1 MPEGKNIPPELQTLK
16 AAAWNKALESS
27 GTAYIFEVRARR
39 LGKRLNY
46 LNFLGL
52 AVPLNVGAIV
62 LAYGTKAI
70 PICSAIGVFQLVVFG
85 WSLVAKWVDRYQHS
99 VQALVSNRSLAQKY
113 ESLAKEEPAGLLDYR
128 HRLDVLDATDS
139 AQRAEDY
146 QQEIREAETRMGMH
160 AGLRQYERE
169 CAGCHITP
177 IRMEPTECGVCGD
190 FPKRWVR

>member
-52 AVPLNVGAIV
+52 AVPLNVGAVV

-70 PICSAIGVFQLVVFG
+70 PICSAIGVFQLVVFA

-160 AGLRQYERE
+160 AGLRQYEME

>member
-62 LAYGTKAI
+62 LAYGIKAI
-70 PICSAIGVFQLVVFG
+70 PICSAIGVFQLVVFA

>member
-52 AVPLNVGAIV
+52 AVPLNVGAVV